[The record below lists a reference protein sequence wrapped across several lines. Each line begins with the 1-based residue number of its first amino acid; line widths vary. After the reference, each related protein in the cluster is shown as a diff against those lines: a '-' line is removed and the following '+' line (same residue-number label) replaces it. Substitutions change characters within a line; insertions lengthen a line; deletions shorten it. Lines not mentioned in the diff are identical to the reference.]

1 MAIPIHTAGSIATM
15 TTLSGPIIQLV
26 RNEVQRK
33 KDEILGNLANINA
46 RPAPT
51 HIGMGLR
58 VSMDDTHVPGEEGM
72 ASDFDVRFDMLTMPI
87 DGNNSAPAH
96 PTPAVHVKTDLRAY
110 DRDGE
115 PEWLV
120 GAPLEDTRLRSIEA
134 ELHWNETGWDA
145 DITLND
151 AVWQGAIDWTGPT
164 PGRMNLSSHNAN
176 TDLGFGSLLDE
187 MLVQRK
193 VNLQTGDGDAF
204 MRLFELLDV
213 AQAPLTN
220 ADNWVVKSNNF
231 STLCTNP
238 TQYLAPILQG
248 PNGNWKLDKI
258 LSNVTGQENTIFK
271 ILSERFLTAEY
282 IEDSNHPRY
291 GQLALTVPLRATL
304 EGATVY
310 VHPDG
315 KIEFDLNK
323 YPIGPSNVN
332 ANLLLDF
339 AGGQPSQ
346 SNDGIVTTLNVQV
359 EFTRSN
365 RGPFSGAYLEYIYDE
380 LSLTPKILDLHLPR
394 MGNVLSPLHSLNTS
408 NSNSSVWL
416 PTESSIRI
424 YPVPTVGQTNI
435 GDFLS
440 NSSPTLILEM
450 VAQTAIDAYLLSGVK
465 ENGLFGEI
473 MEALDLVEQSASG
486 RYRCASLL
494 SFIRS
499 PVAYLRNRFVNSNGT
514 LNTSTLI
521 DLAGAF
527 AGVFL
532 PDYILSQDHEP
543 WVEFGVSNTF
553 SVKVEPTP
561 SSNSPD
567 GVKISLIKSPN
578 PASVVD
584 VAGEICFNINPGP
597 VLSLVDTNL
606 SLVVR
611 PFVSTTNIPSVF
623 DNILTNQSSIELDCN
638 IDVNG
643 LSVQIVLDGLNSAT
657 HTLGI
662 YPSLSGFSTLLSSA
676 VNSVIPPILTNAID
690 GLPNSNLKTLLTT
703 LLEDIGLWQN
713 SEINATE
720 FSSLIDGPGA
730 WITGYMLYNSSNPS
744 TKITRLHA
752 FSLSILDMVVDLA
765 TGTSLTKNYYTDD
778 QTPQI
783 GGPGTNTLLHSVS
796 YPLANGISITAG
808 YESGFSHPFVI
819 SISLNKN
826 KAVGSVIINGNVSV
840 DVSFDPL
847 DFVNTFTV
855 ASNATIYTGSLV
867 AIPINIEPALS
878 ASWSTVSGFAV
889 EGTTDYTPS
898 PSPPI
903 GINNT
908 GPYSGPGFWFRF
920 SPTDSPKFN
929 KGMPSLLDL
938 AKETANMA
946 LKFVADAIGN
956 DGGWLDTQLISGVQ
970 NTKPG
975 EILEAFSII
984 QPRVNPDPVW
994 NFKLIDNII
1003 SAYSGKQPIDI
1014 ILEGIMSLISPSLKI
1029 ASVGTVLDISIVAGQ
1044 NNELGIQI
1052 TLNEDCEFELG
1063 ELLLKLEMVDS
1074 SQWSTIQKGFTIW
1087 LVTISGSTANSTL
1100 SISPDLQISIGG
1112 LGATLYRSAK
1122 EPILDDF
1129 LLLNKVGLFL
1139 AVDYNHSQ
1147 STLDYAGALV
1157 LDDFG
1162 INLGGGS
1169 NDGGNGMAKGL
1180 LEGGEEDTDS
1190 ANPQFDIAITKQK
1203 GQDVNVTMVGQTSYT
1218 FPLNKKFG
1226 PLNVTEIKVAYEKD
1240 TNKTNHDR
1248 LLILVDADATIAGVE
1263 GKVDDLGVNIPIL
1276 KPLAFD
1282 DWNYEM
1288 KAFAVQVVQPGLSIT
1303 GALAKEEGYVV
1314 FDDTIPE
1321 ESKSNLPTALM
1332 GDIII
1337 GPHQDINFPSNDHWA
1352 LQYVEYQGMCS
1363 IITPSFG
1370 INAIGAFA
1378 RVPKPDGTGF
1388 ISCFIIGGLNMPIG
1402 GPPFFFVNGLLGG
1415 LGINRG
1421 LPMPDIDDVQNHAFM
1436 TMLGTPP
1443 INALESIKRDFPMEY
1458 GSYWFALGLKFS
1470 TFQVMNTRAVLFAK
1484 FGNGL
1489 TIGLMGLAEVDIP
1502 DAKARIAYVE
1512 LGILAYFDSNQNV
1525 LWVQAQLTDNSFLF
1539 DQSCRLTG
1547 GFALVTWFNSGEFVL
1562 SLGGYAPQFNV
1573 PDYYPVVDRLGFI
1586 WTPTSALTVK
1596 GGTYF
1601 TICSRGAMVGGRLDA
1616 SYEKGKLL
1624 ATFVA
1629 GMDCFVQFDPFKYDI
1644 QLYISISG
1652 KYGRFGATIGAD
1664 LHIMG
1669 PRMHGTASLEFL
1681 FIKAT
1686 VAFGNPDSP
1695 PSTIGLGKFMLKHVE
1710 QKEDYDEDNDTLD
1723 IVDWLKGVGDYV
1735 PHSSSVV
1742 SGAVQETEVQ
1752 TQTQQPDPEPGTSS
1766 APHLVSAEF
1775 ELRVLSKMPSE
1786 SITITDSSGPH
1797 SLTSGIDNQGN
1808 NRTVEPMKPTPIG
1821 AQIDSEVIYSIQSA
1835 GTPSMNFPTLKIQPT
1850 VSGFAPTL
1858 WNEAANK
1865 DARYY
1870 IDGALVK
1877 GIAEILGNTNSD
1889 EISIDSVEP
1898 CEMYMHAPLVEF
1910 ASPNIYFEEILNMED
1925 LELPSFGVDVDDE
1938 EIFGAILGNQFVFEN
1953 QQTFFEEVEYVGA
1966 SKEVLDAINVDEVIA

>member
-1 MAIPIHTAGSIATM
+1 M

-164 PGRMNLSSHNAN
+164 PGRMNLSSHNTN

-204 MRLFELLDV
+204 MRLFELLDI

-258 LSNVTGQENTIFK
+258 LSNVTGNENTIFK

-282 IEDSNHPRY
+282 IDDSNHPRF

-380 LSLTPKILDLHLPR
+380 LSSTPKILDLHLPR

-408 NSNSSVWL
+408 NPNSSVWL
-416 PTESSIRI
+416 PSESSIRI

-499 PVAYLRNRFVNSNGT
+499 PVAYLRNRFVNSNGS
-514 LNTSTLI
+514 LNTDTLI
-521 DLAGAF
+521 GLAGAF

-532 PDYILSQDHEP
+532 PDYILSQDTDSHI
-543 WVEFGVSNTF
+543 EFGVSNTL
-553 SVKVEPTP
+553 SVKVEPT
-561 SSNSPD
+561 SSQGNTSMD
-567 GVKISLIKSPN
+567 GVTISIIRPTPSTTSK
-578 PASVVD
+578 VD
-584 VAGEICFNINPGP
+584 VAATLSFNIQPGP
-597 VLSLVDTNL
+597 TFDLSGTTLALTF
-606 SLVVR
+606 S
-611 PFVSTTNIPSVF
+611 PFDGVQQGSIQSPFDSTT
-623 DNILTNQSSIELDCN
+623 SITLDCSITTSSGLTVDLE
-638 IDVNG
+638 IDVNQS
-643 LSVQIVLDGLNSAT
+643 LQPRL
-657 HTLGI
+657 TL
-662 YPSLSGFSTLLSSA
+662 YPTISGFSTLLSSA
-676 VNSVIPPILTNAID
+676 VNSVIPPILTNAINT
-690 GLPNSNLKTLLTT
+690 LPNNLKNPLTT
-703 LLEDIGLWQN
+703 LLEDIGLWDSSN
-713 SEINATE
+713 AEIIGTQMSN
-720 FSSLIDGPGA
+720 LI
-730 WITGYMLYNSSNPS
+730 SNPS
-744 TKITRLHA
+744 GWITDYMWYNPLDPSSESSKITRLHT
-752 FSLSILDMVVDLA
+752 FSLSILDMVIGLA
-765 TGTSLTKNYYTDD
+765 NMSLTKNYYTDD

-783 GGPGTNTLLHSVS
+783 GTAGTNTLLHSVS

-808 YESGFSHPFVI
+808 YESGFSHAFGI

-826 KAVGSVIINGNVSV
+826 KTVGSIQIHGDVSV
-840 DVSFDPL
+840 NVSFDPT
-847 DFVNTFTV
+847 DIVNTFTV
-855 ASNATIYTGSLV
+855 ASNATIYTDSLV
-867 AIPINIEPALS
+867 STPINIEPALS

-889 EGTTDYTPS
+889 EGTTDYSSST
-898 PSPPI
+898 I
-903 GINNT
+903 VTNNGGI
-908 GPYSGPGFWFRF
+908 YSALGFWFRF
-920 SPTDSPKFN
+920 SPTDSPTKFN
-929 KGMPSLLDL
+929 KGMPSLLDI
-938 AKETANMA
+938 AKQTANVA
-946 LKFVADAIGN
+946 LEFVADAIGE
-956 DGGWLDTQLISGVQ
+956 DGDWLDTELISGQ
-970 NTKPG
+970 DKTKPG
-975 EILEAFSII
+975 KILNAFQILQARSPTTGNTSP
-984 QPRVNPDPVW
+984 QTAVW
-994 NFKLIDNII
+994 NFRSIDDITNTFTNND
-1003 SAYSGKQPIDI
+1003 PIDI
-1014 ILEGIMSLISPSLKI
+1014 ILDGIMSLISPSLKI
-1029 ASVGTVLDISIVAGQ
+1029 ASVGTILDISIVAGQ

-1052 TLNEDCEFELG
+1052 TLNDDCEFELG

-1087 LVTISGSTANSTL
+1087 LVSINGTTVSAN
-1100 SISPDLQISIGG
+1100 LQISIGG

-1122 EPILDDF
+1122 EPILDDL
-1129 LLLNKVGLFL
+1129 LLLNKVGMFF
-1139 AVDYNHSQ
+1139 AVDYDHGASNLH
-1147 STLDYAGALV
+1147 YAGALV

-1190 ANPQFDIAITKQK
+1190 ANPQFDIAITMEK

-1240 TNKTNHDR
+1240 TNKANHDR

-1276 KPLAFD
+1276 KPLDFG

-1303 GALAKEEGYVV
+1303 GALAKEDGYVV

-1321 ESKSNLPTALM
+1321 ESKSNLPAALM
-1332 GDIII
+1332 GNIITS
-1337 GPHQDINFPSNDHWA
+1337 HQDINFPSNDHWA

-1512 LGILAYFDSNQNV
+1512 LGILAYYDSNQNV

-1573 PDYYPVVDRLGFI
+1573 PDYYPVVDRLGFV
-1586 WTPTSALTVK
+1586 WTPTNALTVK

-1629 GMDCFVQFDPFKYDI
+1629 GMDCFVQFDPFKYDV
-1644 QLYISISG
+1644 QLYISLSA

-1686 VAFGNPDSP
+1686 VAFGNPDNP

-1723 IVDWLKGVGDYV
+1723 IEDWLKGVGDYV
-1735 PHSSSVV
+1735 PHSLSVV
-1742 SGAVQETEVQ
+1742 SGAVQETDVQ
-1752 TQTQQPDPEPGTSS
+1752 TQDPQPEPGTETH
-1766 APHLVSAEF
+1766 PHLVSAEF
-1775 ELRVLSKMPSE
+1775 ELRILSKMPSE
-1786 SITITDSSGPH
+1786 SINITDSSGPH
-1797 SLTSGIDNQGN
+1797 TLTAGLDNQGN
-1808 NRTVEPMKPTPIG
+1808 IQTVEPMKPTPIG
-1821 AQIDSEVIYSIQSA
+1821 AHIDSEVKYSILSNE
-1835 GTPSMNFPTLKIQPT
+1835 TPSTSHSTLQIQPT

-1877 GIAEILGNTNSD
+1877 GIAEIKGNINGD

-1910 ASPNIYFEEILNMED
+1910 TSPTIYFEEILDMEE
-1925 LELPSFGVDVDDE
+1925 LELPDFGVDVDDD
-1938 EIFGAILGNQFVFEN
+1938 EIFGAILGNQFVLDN
-1953 QQTFFEEVEYVGA
+1953 QKTFFDEVEYVGV
-1966 SKEVLDAINVDEVIA
+1966 SKEVPDAINVDEVIG